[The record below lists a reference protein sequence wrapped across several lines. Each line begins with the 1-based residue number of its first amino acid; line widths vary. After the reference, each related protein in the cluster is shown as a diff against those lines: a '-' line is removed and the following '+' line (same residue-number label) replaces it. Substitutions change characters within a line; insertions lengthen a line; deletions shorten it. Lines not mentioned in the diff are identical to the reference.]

1 MRFQIQND
9 THTRAPSPILD
20 SGWKE
25 APAPGE
31 AQIQVYGLAASYAG
45 MLLVGENL
53 QNHFYIT
60 VSSDYEERI

>member
-1 MRFQIQND
+1 
-9 THTRAPSPILD
+9 LD